1 MSQEPRIE
9 WEFEVLRF
17 GKPVPDISGIVV
29 FTLCEDKSEAILR
42 AREFL
47 YRGETLGR
55 LLTKRI
61 LW

>member
-47 YRGETLGR
+47 YRGET
-55 LLTKRI
+55 
-61 LW
+61 